1 MIIKRNDVSFNFLF
15 FNEGSDVEE
24 VLDNAEVEFEIFV
37 RMSYGGK
44 RLLAVSISWDVCRLV
59 SWWKFQI
66 STVMVQCV
74 VHPYPLFVTT
84 ITTAGCVKK
93 FSQV

>member
-74 VHPYPLFVTT
+74 VHRGT
-84 ITTAGCVKK
+84 ITIV
-93 FSQV
+93 